1 MRNLIMFVGVLLMLS
16 SCTTSRGY
24 VQDDVYSNSGDVVA
38 TQMFNAL
45 GIQNAMTTAKYN
57 QVNRQT
63 PSQPTNT
70 GGMCPGNS
78 TRPVFKPSTNSNINL
93 SMGNIVRKPR
103 KISQRKP

>member
-1 MRNLIMFVGVLLMLS
+1 MRNLIMFAGVLLMLS

-57 QVNRQT
+57 QVNRQIPR
-63 PSQPTNT
+63 PSTST
-70 GGMCPGNS
+70 GGMCPGS
-78 TRPVFKPSTNSNINL
+78 SSGSVLTPSTNSNINL

-103 KISQRKP
+103 KFSQRKP